1 MYEDVTDFRGQL
13 HHKHQ
18 GGDAIPTYSWQVIYI
33 IKTIKIFMNV
43 SKSPNS
49 KGFTLVETIVYIA
62 IASIFFAISIGFYWQ
77 MREGDI
83 KVGIRREIKEN
94 ISQAVESFKYFT
106 RNAEDVDVG
115 GSQFG
120 INPGV
125 LVLTYPDG
133 AVVFDTYTKNVSV
146 GERQVEIRKLRYT
159 QNGNSYDIS
168 SDHVDVT
175 DYKLS
180 DMAAGDEPEA
190 VQMELT
196 ISSINPNDNP
206 DYENSLAVRTTV
218 NIRKEI

>member
-1 MYEDVTDFRGQL
+1 
-13 HHKHQ
+13 
-18 GGDAIPTYSWQVIYI
+18 
-33 IKTIKIFMNV
+33 MNV
-43 SKSPNS
+43 RKSPNN
-49 KGFTLVETIVYIA
+49 KGFTMVETIIYIA
-62 IASIFFAISIGFYWQ
+62 IASIFLTISVGFYWQ
-77 MREGDI
+77 MRTSDI
-83 KVGIRREIKEN
+83 RSGIQRELKEN
-94 ISQAVESFKYFT
+94 VSQTVESFKYFT

-120 INPGV
+120 IDPGV

-146 GERQVEIRKLRYT
+146 GGNQVEIHKLRYSRG
-159 QNGNSYDIS
+159 GNSYDIT

-175 DYKLS
+175 EYKLS
-180 DMAAGDEPEA
+180 DMAAGDEPES

-196 ISSINPNDNP
+196 ISSINPTDNP

>member
-1 MYEDVTDFRGQL
+1 MFKNNLNQ
-13 HHKHQ
+13 KIKFN
-18 GGDAIPTYSWQVIYI
+18 DAKS
-33 IKTIKIFMNV
+33 IKLTANRL
-43 SKSPNS
+43 PLTA
-49 KGFTLVETIVYIA
+49 GFTLVETIIYIA

-94 ISQAVESFKYFT
+94 VSQAVESFKYFV
-106 RNAEDVDVG
+106 RNADDVDLG

-133 AVVFDTYTKNVSV
+133 AIAFDTYAKNVSV
-146 GERQVEIRKLRYT
+146 GERQVEIRKLRYS
-159 QNGNSYDIS
+159 QNGNFYDIT

-180 DMAAGDEPEA
+180 DMTADDEPEA

-196 ISSINPNDNP
+196 LSSINPNDNP